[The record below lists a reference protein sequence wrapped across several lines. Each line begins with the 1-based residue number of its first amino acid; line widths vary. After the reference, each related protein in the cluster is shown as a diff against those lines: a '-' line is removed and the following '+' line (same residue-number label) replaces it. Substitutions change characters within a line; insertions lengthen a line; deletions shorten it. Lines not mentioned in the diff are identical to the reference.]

1 MQEVNAET
9 PVEIGF
15 LFEIIVL
22 EQEWKIVV
30 QGFAF
35 GVFGTNLYGLGG
47 WGDYAPLTAGDEHSF
62 RKVTISISA
71 YFSCQR
77 PIVFLASQKKPQ
89 DVACGFFS
97 F

>member
-30 QGFAF
+30 QEFAF

-47 WGDYAPLTAGDEHSF
+47 WGVCF
-62 RKVTISISA
+62 
-71 YFSCQR
+71 QR
-77 PIVFLASQKKPQ
+77 E
-89 DVACGFFS
+89 
-97 F
+97 